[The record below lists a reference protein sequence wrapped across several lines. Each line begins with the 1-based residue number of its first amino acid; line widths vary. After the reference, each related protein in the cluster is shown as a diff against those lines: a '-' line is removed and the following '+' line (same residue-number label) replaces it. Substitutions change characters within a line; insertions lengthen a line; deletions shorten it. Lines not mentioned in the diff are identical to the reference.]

1 MASPSLG
8 EIARAQGD
16 SGSARRLCCCLVV
29 DGARRAMRATYQREL
44 EKSLAAICDGDESPD
59 RMDDAIALTV
69 ILVGGIALARAV
81 PEPEFS
87 ERILRV
93 AREAAATYADH
104 QGD

>member
-1 MASPSLG
+1 
-8 EIARAQGD
+8 
-16 SGSARRLCCCLVV
+16 
-29 DGARRAMRATYQREL
+29 L